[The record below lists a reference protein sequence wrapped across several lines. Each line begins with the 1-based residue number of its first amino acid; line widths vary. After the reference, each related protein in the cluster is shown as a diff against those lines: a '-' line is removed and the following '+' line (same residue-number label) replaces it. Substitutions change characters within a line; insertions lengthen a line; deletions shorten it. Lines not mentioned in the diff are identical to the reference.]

1 MGLKRRKHGDRG
13 RHIRP
18 LLFDDRCARCG
29 EYLIPREFGTGG
41 DAYHL
46 PPGWLSENLRP
57 DHEHDTLVHTGC
69 STPAAEPET
78 RRTISGFLRRH

>member
-1 MGLKRRKHGDRG
+1 MGRKSTDRG

-18 LLFDDRCARCG
+18 LLFEDRCARCG
-29 EYLIPREFGTGG
+29 EYLIPREFGTGA

-57 DHEHDTLVHTGC
+57 DHDHDTLVHTGC
-69 STPAAEPET
+69 AAPATEQTAP
-78 RRTISGFLRRH
+78 RSILGFLRRR